1 MINIPIL
8 LTYMR
13 VGLIPL
19 IVLFYYL
26 PFTWARIATVLLFVL
41 SAATDWLDG
50 YLARNWKQTT
60 KLGAFLDPVADKLLV
75 AAVLVILVDQIQIP
89 LLLSIPSII
98 IIAREILVS
107 ALREWMSEIGKRSHV
122 DVVKVAK
129 YKTLLQMVG
138 ITFLLCYKTDATYV
152 FNHAL
157 LWIGMVIFYIAAAL
171 TVWSMCVYLKLAWT
185 AGLTSISESE

>member
-1 MINIPIL
+1 MMNIPLI

-13 VGLIPL
+13 VGFIPL

-26 PFTWARIATVLLFVL
+26 PFEWAHLLTVVLFIV
-41 SAATDWLDG
+41 AAITDWLDG

-75 AAVLVILVDQIQIP
+75 ATVLVILVDQIRIP
-89 LLLSIPSII
+89 VLLAVPSIVI
-98 IIAREILVS
+98 IGREILVS
-107 ALREWMSEIGKRSHV
+107 ALREWMAEIGKRSHI

-138 ITFLLCYKTDATYV
+138 ITFLLYYNLDTV
-152 FNHAL
+152 SIFNQL
-157 LWIGMVIFYIAAAL
+157 IFWIGFVIFYSAAVL
-171 TVWSMCVYLKLAWT
+171 TIWSMCIYLKLARM
-185 AGLTSISESE
+185 GLTSAVESE